1 MQYWSN
7 AKESLIGALFALTIA
22 IIIII
27 IIIMLIIIIIIII
40 VKYFIKNL
48 IKTKGER
55 IAQLDRQRG
64 TQVLV

>member
-27 IIIMLIIIIIIII
+27 IIIIMLIIIIII

>member
-27 IIIMLIIIIIIII
+27 IIIMLIIIIIII